1 MSRFLWFTV
10 YMNDDD
16 GGGGGGED
24 GDGWGRRL
32 LWDVRLIFL
41 SISYN

>member
-32 LWDVRLIFL
+32 L
-41 SISYN
+41 